1 MMDVLVDTSVVI
13 FQEQSHV
20 EMGDYFVVY
29 CIVMFEALRCCL
41 FIKGSWPVCRCS
53 RYSCI
58 YTVHMSYT
66 LQVWWYS
73 TL

>member
-29 CIVMFEALRCCL
+29 IALSCL
-41 FIKGSWPVCRCS
+41 KHCVADF
-53 RYSCI
+53 
-58 YTVHMSYT
+58 
-66 LQVWWYS
+66 L
-73 TL
+73 